1 MAMFSQYHVVV
12 SIWYTVFA
20 SCAQSESKAHI

>member
-1 MAMFSQYHVVV
+1 MAMFPYHVVV

>member
-1 MAMFSQYHVVV
+1 MAMFSYHVVV
-12 SIWYTVFA
+12 SVWYTVFA